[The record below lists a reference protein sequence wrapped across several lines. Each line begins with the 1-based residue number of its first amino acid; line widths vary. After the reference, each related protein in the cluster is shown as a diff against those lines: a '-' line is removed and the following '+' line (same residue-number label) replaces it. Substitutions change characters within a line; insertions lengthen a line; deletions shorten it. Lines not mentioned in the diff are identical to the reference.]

1 MNSFQPDAR
10 DASNILGF
18 AKPSLEKIAYQQLR
32 ENMINGHFL
41 PGMLLSE
48 NELAEHFGMSRTP
61 IRAAISLLETEGFVE
76 SIRGRGVFVKEI
88 SFREFHNMFEVL
100 ASMQLYSLDI
110 AMIRKLNF
118 NLPELE
124 YHLMRQLRASE
135 EDDYRTYYESGLL
148 FIETM
153 LLLVNNASMLHILEQ
168 IKGKYMFKIISYRK
182 LHVHS
187 LPKPQQA
194 GHFNKRIYHA
204 LTAGDYEEAKN
215 IVLEL
220 IERMHRQFQ
229 SFEM

>member
-1 MNSFQPDAR
+1 MNSFQTDAR
-10 DASNILGF
+10 DASNILGL

-135 EDDYRTYYESGLL
+135 EDNYRTYYESGLL
-148 FIETM
+148 
-153 LLLVNNASMLHILEQ
+153 
-168 IKGKYMFKIISYRK
+168 
-182 LHVHS
+182 
-187 LPKPQQA
+187 
-194 GHFNKRIYHA
+194 
-204 LTAGDYEEAKN
+204 
-215 IVLEL
+215 L
-220 IERMHRQFQ
+220 IEQMHRQFQ